1 MEDGRWGK
9 KALNHPGAVWSEQ
22 DDPAHILYRV
32 VVFSFSVSD
41 HIMLSFCLN
50 LSAEGKFFLVNIGRM
65 STHSQL
71 KAFQM
76 RHLAD
81 QSVLHAS
88 LTGQVKIFCQN
99 KRADPFVWFEKVR
112 LAPGGRTQRWIPP
125 LPSTCAQC
133 MSQQIIHA
141 SKDSILDQMCWLKL
155 FCRRSGLQQMNP
167 EVGFLYTLS
176 DRSRQMFDASL
187 WHVVETFT
195 SPGWNYILMVLMC
208 DPNTRRSG
216 GRRGQ
221 EQEVSFK

>member
-1 MEDGRWGK
+1 MCWRALKKSSNLRFCRWQSSVFLSSLQVAYFFCLIICFPLTEETKRTFGVKKKNMEDGRWGK

-65 STHSQL
+65 STHSPL

-141 SKDSILDQMCWLKL
+141 SKDSILD
-155 FCRRSGLQQMNP
+155 
-167 EVGFLYTLS
+167 
-176 DRSRQMFDASL
+176 
-187 WHVVETFT
+187 
-195 SPGWNYILMVLMC
+195 
-208 DPNTRRSG
+208 
-216 GRRGQ
+216 
-221 EQEVSFK
+221 